1 MKSSFNLTF
10 TSDDDKL
17 SVEYDLKY
25 IEFSD
30 GTIQTQINDNIKIVK
45 DRPGVVQIKA
55 TIIDSIGVMTLH
67 QIADLV
73 RHYFGRKPQISLL
86 LSYLPYARYDRRMTT
101 YDSHSLKVFGDMLN
115 GIGFN
120 EVIVDD
126 MHSYVPEGIINNL
139 YERYSQTES
148 FEITMARNNID
159 PRAYDYFI
167 APDNGAIKKSQ
178 KITKEWNVPLM
189 VAAKKRDEAS
199 GYTVFDYLV
208 TNGLETKDKT
218 CIILDDICDG
228 GATFINLAENLKA
241 KYGFK
246 KVDLFI
252 THGLFSKGK
261 SLPNVDNIFSFSDY
275 EQLIKG

>member
-1 MKSSFNLTF
+1 
-10 TSDDDKL
+10 
-17 SVEYDLKY
+17 
-25 IEFSD
+25 
-30 GTIQTQINDNIKIVK
+30 
-45 DRPGVVQIKA
+45 
-55 TIIDSIGVMTLH
+55 
-67 QIADLV
+67 
-73 RHYFGRKPQISLL
+73 
-86 LSYLPYARYDRRMTT
+86 
-101 YDSHSLKVFGDMLN
+101 
-115 GIGFN
+115 
-120 EVIVDD
+120 

-148 FEITMARNNID
+148 FEITMAKNNID
-159 PRAYDYFI
+159 PRSYDYFI

-261 SLPNVDNIFSFSDY
+261 NLPNVDNIFSFSDY